1 MLKNNNTE
9 NKIVNLYV
17 NGKSV
22 RVNQSDSVLDAINLS
37 GTLIPQLCKDPDM
50 KPIGACRT
58 CLVQIDGIKGFP
70 ASCSTPISDGM
81 SISTSST
88 ELDEVRKGVLEL
100 TAGML
105 PMGDVKKDYMEFSTV
120 LSSYDNLEPELPT
133 RERQNVD
140 SSNPIFNLAME
151 SCILCGRCAQ
161 ACQDGHQFIGAID
174 VLGTGGNTRIGT
186 FMDKPLIDSVCT
198 TCGQCLLKC

>member
-22 RVNQSDSVLDAINLS
+22 RVNQSDSVLDAINIS

-50 KPIGACRT
+50 KQIGACRT

-88 ELDEVRKGVLEL
+88 ELDEVRKGVLER
-100 TAGML
+100 TAGM
-105 PMGDVKKDYMEFSTV
+105 
-120 LSSYDNLEPELPT
+120 
-133 RERQNVD
+133 
-140 SSNPIFNLAME
+140 
-151 SCILCGRCAQ
+151 
-161 ACQDGHQFIGAID
+161 
-174 VLGTGGNTRIGT
+174 
-186 FMDKPLIDSVCT
+186 
-198 TCGQCLLKC
+198 

>member
-22 RVNQSDSVLDAINLS
+22 QVNQSDSVLDAINLS
-37 GTLIPQLCKDPDM
+37 GTFIPQLCKDPDM

-81 SISTSST
+81 SVSTSST

-120 LSSYDNLEPELPT
+120 LSSYDKLEPE
-133 RERQNVD
+133 
-140 SSNPIFNLAME
+140 
-151 SCILCGRCAQ
+151 
-161 ACQDGHQFIGAID
+161 
-174 VLGTGGNTRIGT
+174 
-186 FMDKPLIDSVCT
+186 
-198 TCGQCLLKC
+198 